1 MSHESKKNAVQGAPM
16 TTPNATA
23 TAASSTKTVT
33 DAVERTTIIEEG
45 DLPDVLPID
54 NSETNLRR
62 FQILWGAEKTR
73 AAKVKA
79 HYMER
84 YQRQCEEFNSKV
96 AAVTNEDHGRGNQGE
111 VVVSSLR
118 WRQQPSSTSSPPP
131 PLVLPKA
138 AYPSLHRALVKDF
151 LWSTW
156 YVQPCMLASS
166 TARLVQALA
175 LGYLLQTF
183 ESSASSSSD
192 ESSKSRDGYLW
203 VGVLVSSGLIALFE
217 HHHVFFWT
225 WRRGMQYRISC
236 VAAIYDKSLRL
247 NSTSVTEQLPS
258 STSSSSSTTGRKRG
272 LKSTESS
279 GTSSSSGKIVNLAT
293 NDVERFMMATLFA
306 SYIIWAPLQSLA
318 ILGLGWWVIGWSF
331 AAGFGL
337 LLFLFVPLQLWLS
350 QRFAR
355 MRSRIAAIT
364 DERVTMVSQA
374 VSGVRVMKISGW
386 EDNFQAR
393 IASIRKREVE
403 QIERVN
409 IYRVLNEAIFF
420 VCNVTT
426 SVCIF
431 VIHVASGGV
440 LTPRNVFTTMVFV
453 NIAQMEITKHLAM
466 GVMGVAE
473 CWVSISR
480 IQRFLETP
488 ELEQQCEKLPDDYEI
503 DGSTATAIIASHVT
517 CHWNGSGRS
526 PSISTMSLSGESDA
540 NSVNN
545 SFGLIIALDD
555 VSLEFEM
562 GNLTCVIGAVGS
574 GKSALIQMLAG
585 ELPLSAGSLQKRN
598 GSLAYA
604 PQDPWIMDGTI
615 RENIL
620 LGREFKLELYSAVV
634 KACGLNV
641 DMVQLRD
648 GENTIVGDR
657 GVQLSGGQVSAIVQF
672 LHSSLVSSLT
682 YLSLHGFAQRARIA
696 MARAFYQDADVILL
710 DDPLS
715 AVDSRVGRLLFFS
728 AIQDLGLKKGKC
740 VVLVTH
746 QHQYIG
752 SARCVMM
759 SGGRVACVGSYQDCV
774 EASDGQLIFAAQNQ
788 SLEDL
793 TKLDGPKAQA
803 SVKMEEP
810 FIVDTVDNKISSETS
825 KPDGNTDD
833 HKERSR
839 VGEVKRETFL
849 NYSRAM
855 PGGIFTGIFM
865 VCSSFQIH
873 IVSDLTHC

>member
-1 MSHESKKNAVQGAPM
+1 MSHKKDRVAPVTTSSSSAIATNSIPAGVSNTTTNSHAKAVVVAER
-16 TTPNATA
+16 
-23 TAASSTKTVT
+23 AS
-33 DAVERTTIIEEG
+33 IEEC
-45 DLPDVLPID
+45 DLPDVLPTD
-54 NSETNLRR
+54 TSETNLHR
-62 FQILWGAEKTR
+62 FQLMWEAEQKR
-73 AAKVKA
+73 AAKVKES
-79 HYMER
+79 YMER
-84 YQRQCEEFNSKV
+84 YKRQFEDYEAGKHGSDDDQGKGVAVGSSQRRRRS
-96 AAVTNEDHGRGNQGE
+96 
-111 VVVSSLR
+111 
-118 WRQQPSSTSSPPP
+118 PPPPP

-156 YVQPCMLASS
+156 YCQPCMFASS

-183 ESSASSSSD
+183 ESSESESDLGTGGSSGSNGGSN
-192 ESSKSRDGYLW
+192 GYLW
-203 VGVLVSSGLIALFE
+203 VGVLVSSGLIVLME

-236 VAAIYDKSLRL
+236 IAAIYDKSLRL
-247 NSTSVTEQLPS
+247 NSTSATEQLPS
-258 STSSSSSTTGRKRG
+258 LSAGNRKMTSSKNA
-272 LKSTESS
+272 S
-279 GTSSSSGKIVNLAT
+279 GSGGASSGKIVNLAT

-350 QRFAR
+350 KRFAD

-403 QIERVN
+403 QIEHVN

-431 VIHVASGGV
+431 LIHVGSGGV
-440 LTPRNVFTTMVFV
+440 LTPRNVFTTMVLINV
-453 NIAQMEITKHLAM
+453 AQMEITKHLSL

-488 ELEQQCEKLPDDYEI
+488 ELEQRCELLPPSDNDDENGTYA
-503 DGSTATAIIASHVT
+503 SAIIASHVT
-517 CHWNGSGRS
+517 CHWNGNGRS
-526 PSISTMSLSGESDA
+526 PSISTISSSGESEM
-540 NSVNN
+540 NS
-545 SFGLIIALDD
+545 SSLGLIVALDD
-555 VSLEFEM
+555 VSVEFRM
-562 GNLTCVIGAVGS
+562 GSLTCVIGAVGS

-620 LGREFKLELYSAVV
+620 LGREFKSEHYSAVV
-634 KACGLNV
+634 NACGLDV

-648 GENTIVGDR
+648 GEDTIVGDR
-657 GVQLSGGQVSAIVQF
+657 GVQLSGGQVSAVLRSF
-672 LHSSLVSSLT
+672 HFDSSLIPFGDLPSFAFPDL
-682 YLSLHGFAQRARIA
+682 LSVQELPWLGHSTKMPTSFSWMIR
-696 MARAFYQDADVILL
+696 F
-710 DDPLS
+710 
-715 AVDSRVGRLLFFS
+715 RL
-728 AIQDLGLKKGKC
+728 
-740 VVLVTH
+740 
-746 QHQYIG
+746 
-752 SARCVMM
+752 
-759 SGGRVACVGSYQDCV
+759 
-774 EASDGQLIFAAQNQ
+774 
-788 SLEDL
+788 
-793 TKLDGPKAQA
+793 
-803 SVKMEEP
+803 
-810 FIVDTVDNKISSETS
+810 
-825 KPDGNTDD
+825 
-833 HKERSR
+833 
-839 VGEVKRETFL
+839 
-849 NYSRAM
+849 
-855 PGGIFTGIFM
+855 
-865 VCSSFQIH
+865 
-873 IVSDLTHC
+873 